1 MGEVLKIPGENILF
15 PWLAGLGRLPVV
27 LSFWSPPLSTKLAT
41 SNIKN
46 LQTINTGEDVEKGN
60 VGGNVNWDRHLRF
73 IMENS
78 KEVPQKT

>member
-1 MGEVLKIPGENILF
+1 MGKVLKIPGENILF
-15 PWLAGLGRLPVV
+15 PWLTGFGRLPVV
-27 LSFWSPPLSTKLAT
+27 LSFWSPPLSTKLVT

-60 VGGNVNWDRHLRF
+60 VGGNVNWDTAWF